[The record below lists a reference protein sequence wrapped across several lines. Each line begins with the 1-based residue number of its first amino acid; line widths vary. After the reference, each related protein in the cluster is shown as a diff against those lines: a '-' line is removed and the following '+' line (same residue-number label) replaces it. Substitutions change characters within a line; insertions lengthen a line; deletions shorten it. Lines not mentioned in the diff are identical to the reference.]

1 MRAVGFIAERI
12 ERRGQNPGEDGNS
25 LSGTSRNIASI
36 SVALSILIMIVAIS
50 VTLGFRKA
58 IRAKATGFMGS
69 LVMVV
74 PGQGPMNEQY
84 PFNGNLSYL
93 GAIDSLEG
101 VTSVCPVAV
110 RSGMVKSDNGIA
122 GLYFKGVDS
131 LYDFSFYAES
141 LVAGDIPSFSG
152 RVGSDALISERLA
165 SQMGLG
171 VGDKMV
177 SYFVGDE
184 LKVRSFR
191 ICGLFDARLED
202 VDKSFAL
209 IDIRQVRRISSWS
222 ADDVSAIEIRIA
234 PDAGFDR
241 MKSAVEEIEYSRSTE
256 QDDALF
262 VLSVKTI
269 CSNLFD
275 WLSLLD
281 LNVVMIL
288 LLMTV
293 VASFNMISAVLII
306 LFRRISMIGI
316 LKSLGMP
323 DGKITGVFLLKSSGI
338 VVKGIL
344 AGNAVAVALCL
355 VQKYF
360 NPIKLD
366 PANYFVSSVPISLN
380 AGWVIVV
387 DILAFALIMAALSLC
402 SIFVAKVSPDRTMRV
417 D

>member
-1 MRAVGFIAERI
+1 MQAVRFIAGRL
-12 ERRGQNPGEDGNS
+12 ERRGHDSGEEKDA
-25 LSGTSRNIASI
+25 LSGIGRNIAWI

-58 IRAKATGFMGS
+58 IRARATGFMGS

-84 PFNGNLSYL
+84 PFNCNLSYL
-93 GAIDSLEG
+93 GALDSLEG
-101 VTSVCPVAV
+101 VMSVCPVAV

-141 LVAGDIPSFSG
+141 LVAGELPSFSG
-152 RVGSDALISERLA
+152 RIGSDALISERLA

-209 IDIRQVRRISSWS
+209 VDIRQVRRISSWS
-222 ADDVSAIEIRIA
+222 ADDVSALEIRIS
-234 PDAGFDR
+234 PDAGIDR
-241 MKSAVEEIEYSRSTE
+241 LKNAVEEIEYSRSGE
-256 QDDALF
+256 EDDALF

-269 CSNLFD
+269 CANLFD

-323 DGKITGVFLLKSSGI
+323 DGNITRVFLLKSAGI
-338 VVKGIL
+338 VGKGIL
-344 AGNAVAVALCL
+344 VGNAVAIALCL
-355 VQKYF
+355 VQKHF
-360 NPIKLD
+360 NIIELD
-366 PANYFVSSVPISLN
+366 PANYFVSSVPISLS
-380 AGWVIVV
+380 AGWVIIV
-387 DILAFALIMAALSLC
+387 DISAFALIMAALSLC
-402 SIFVAKVSPDRTMRV
+402 SIFVARVSPDRTMRV